1 MAPVQMIRSWP
12 SSSWERC
19 LPTVDGALQCCCQDA
34 QSTTRETGRA
44 AFAAYA
50 AVLPGP
56 ALECLSRLDAGL
68 QARLR
73 QALQTKPARKHSMC
87 PWHE

>member
-1 MAPVQMIRSWP
+1 MALVQMIRSWP

-19 LPTVDGALQCCCQDA
+19 LPAVNGALQSCCQDA
-34 QSTTRETGRA
+34 QGTTRETGRA
-44 AFAAYA
+44 TFAAYA

-56 ALECLSRLDAGL
+56 ALEFLARLDAGL

-73 QALQTKPARKHSMC
+73 QALQTNPARKCSTLA
-87 PWHE
+87 